1 MKAVNASN
9 RSGFDSLLKLYRET
23 DVAEEKGRLLGNQS
37 RLWHCFTVSI
47 GANFSQS
54 HLVFFQEHHVTK
66 LSFWTTKTFYLQTLI
81 LDSFMSEH
89 AGKIFYLFFAASMAS
104 SPDPEIVLEALNFIL
119 SSEVNSYV
127 LHLCFSLIWHFE
139 VQ

>member
-37 RLWHCFTVSI
+37 RLRHCFMVPI

-54 HLVFFQEHHVTK
+54 HLVFSK
-66 LSFWTTKTFYLQTLI
+66 
-81 LDSFMSEH
+81 
-89 AGKIFYLFFAASMAS
+89 
-104 SPDPEIVLEALNFIL
+104 NFT
-119 SSEVNSYV
+119 
-127 LHLCFSLIWHFE
+127 
-139 VQ
+139 